1 MDNTEPKPAPEVVLM
16 AKLPLAI
23 DRLMEIANAATAAYG
38 KDIFM
43 LTDHPDSKTHVVFA
57 RD

>member
-1 MDNTEPKPAPEVVLM
+1 M

-38 KDIFM
+38 KEIFM